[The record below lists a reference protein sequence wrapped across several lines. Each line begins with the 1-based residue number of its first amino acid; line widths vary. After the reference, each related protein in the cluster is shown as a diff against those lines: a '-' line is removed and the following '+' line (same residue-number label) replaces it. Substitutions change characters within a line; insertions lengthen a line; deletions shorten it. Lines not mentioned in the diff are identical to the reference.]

1 MVKKNFDENLV
12 YVNGIEIYSGIID
25 DVWVMPGDELAGYFI
40 FVPEQALIVK

>member
-1 MVKKNFDENLV
+1 MGFWKLV
-12 YVNGIEIYSGIID
+12 IERAEVGVID